1 MPASFIFNQVLSSF
15 LNLEECVTL
24 YQTERRSGKRRTI
37 KILSNR
43 KLKLLCGEL
52 NCLSL
57 PMHIR
62 GPSPNGRY
70 V

>member
-1 MPASFIFNQVLSSF
+1 MPVWFMITQVLSSF
-15 LNLEECVTL
+15 LIRNLREGVSSTKLEGR
-24 YQTERRSGKRRTI
+24 QRRTI

-43 KLKLLCGEL
+43 NLKFLCG
-52 NCLSL
+52 NKKRLSL